1 MRPIIY
7 FFINSNIWVA
17 CCVLGLAFSIEILLE
32 AANYKISQFVFCST
46 IFAYNFQRL
55 VRLKK
60 GHDHFYKD
68 WIESNRKLI
77 YILMI
82 LAGGVSGHLFF
93 GFKFSTQIAILLA
106 GVISLLYPF
115 LLRKIPFAKIFIVSF
130 IWAVSTMLLLVLE
143 NDILISEN
151 IIWQFI
157 SLFMFVFAITIPF
170 DIRDV
175 EYDLQNLKTMPLFF
189 GVKRAKH
196 IAFFALLICGLIS
209 WHLHFKMFV
218 TTPNLLALI
227 SLYILACIFI
237 QKSDKNN
244 GKMYFSFLG
253 ESLSFCSYF
262 LLVISES
269 IF

>member
-1 MRPIIY
+1 MRLIIY

-17 CCVLGLAFSIEILLE
+17 CCVLGLAFSSEILLK
-32 AANYKISQFVFCST
+32 ATNFKISQFVFCST
-46 IFAYNFQRL
+46 IFAYNFHRL

-68 WIESNRKLI
+68 WIEGNRKLI

-82 LAGGVSGHLFF
+82 LSGGVSGRLFL
-93 GFKFSTQIAILLA
+93 GFKFGTQLAILGA
-106 GVISLLYPF
+106 GLVSVLYPF
-115 LLRKIPFAKIFIVSF
+115 FLRKIPFAKIFIVSF

-151 IIWQFI
+151 IIWQFT
-157 SLFMFVFAITIPF
+157 SLFLFVFAITIPF

-175 EYDLQNLKTMPLFF
+175 EYDMRNLITIPLFF

-196 IAFFALLICGLIS
+196 IAFFSLLICGLIS
-209 WHLHFKMFV
+209 CYLHVKMFV
-218 TTPNLLALI
+218 NSPNLLALI
-227 SLYILACIFI
+227 SLYVLACIFI

-244 GKMYFSFLG
+244 RKMYFSFLV
-253 ESLSFCSYF
+253 ESLSLCSYF
-262 LLVISES
+262 LLVISEL